1 MSRAIVEI
9 QIGILADDPC
19 RTSLFRPTKVTI
31 TSCSSMYFSYHQTEA
46 IQVAA
51 VSSVFD
57 PRRKIL
63 STIDPLFELL
73 DCNDHI
79 LLRLPSPPI
88 TTVRKR
94 HNSVTG

>member
-9 QIGILADDPC
+9 QIAIFADDLFP
-19 RTSLFRPTKVTI
+19 FRPTKVAI
-31 TSCSSMYFSYHQTEA
+31 TSCSSAHFSYHYIKA
-46 IQVAA
+46 IQVVA
-51 VSSVFD
+51 VSSLFD

-88 TTVRKR
+88 TTVRER
-94 HNSVTG
+94 DNLGTG